1 MDERPDD
8 LTEGWP
14 DEPTNEELARFAE
27 GLRASRPALSHE
39 ALGRVEA
46 AMRREMAAR
55 PKARRRRWATLAAS
69 LAAFALSLLGVFT
82 LGVPG
87 TVNTLAANV
96 GREGLLDAF
105 FKGMLATLLA
115 TAVFTVVNLDG
126 QPIAVATNL
135 LEAMCSAKTIPP
147 GTAFFRTVSRLA

>member
-14 DEPTNEELARFAE
+14 EEPTNEELARFAE
-27 GLRASRPALSHE
+27 RLRAARPALSHE

-69 LAAFALSLLGVFT
+69 LAAAVLLALGVHLHLRPGKRVPVPTPTMVASRTPAAPTGARDSYTVRFAAPPAAVPAGPLLSLLDYET
-82 LGVPG
+82 LYAD
-87 TVNTLAANV
+87 L
-96 GREGLLDAF
+96 R
-105 FKGMLATLLA
+105 
-115 TAVFTVVNLDG
+115 
-126 QPIAVATNL
+126 
-135 LEAMCSAKTIPP
+135 
-147 GTAFFRTVSRLA
+147 